1 MDDINKTKKQLME
14 ELSEK
19 RLRIAELER
28 LVKLYEQIDK
38 LKEVTTRPAQ
48 KETQSLQELK
58 SLCRPLN
65 SIIQIVNTI
74 VKAKDPYLA
83 SHQKRVTSLAC
94 AIAEELNLA
103 GDEIEGIRMASA
115 IHDIGKIFVPTEI
128 LKKPGRLD
136 EDELDEI
143 RWHPQTGY
151 DLLKEVQFPWPV
163 AEIILHHH
171 ERIDGSGYP
180 HGLTDSEIHFEAKIL
195 AIADVIEA
203 MTAIRIFRPAY
214 AIKKALKEIIT
225 NSGIL
230 YDSKVVKV
238 CSESLIEKS
247 LSL

>member
-1 MDDINKTKKQLME
+1 MDDLNKTREQLID
-14 ELSEK
+14 ELAEK
-19 RLRIAELER
+19 RQRIAELER

-38 LKEVTTRPAQ
+38 LKEISVKPAK
-48 KETQSLQELK
+48 KETQSHKEIK

-65 SIIQIVNTI
+65 SIIQIVDSI
-74 VKAKDPYLA
+74 VKAKDPYVA
-83 SHQKRVTSLAC
+83 SHQQRVTNLAC
-94 AIAEELNLA
+94 AIAEELNLPS
-103 GDEIEGIRMASA
+103 DRVEGIRMASA
-115 IHDIGKIFVPTEI
+115 IHDIGKIFVPTKI

-136 EDELDEI
+136 DDEIDEI

-180 HGLTDSEIHFEAKIL
+180 HGLTDSQIHFEAKIL

-203 MTAIRIFRPAY
+203 MTSIRIFRPAY

-247 LSL
+247 LIP